1 MYWSLSKKCYV
12 LLIPFGAKTRQNVVT
27 EKIQL
32 RAEPPVRRIKKTPMK
47 RSTGVSG
54 KIEENGRF

>member
-1 MYWSLSKKCYV
+1 MYWSLSKNCYV

-32 RAEPPVRRIKKTPMK
+32 RVEPPVRRIKK
-47 RSTGVSG
+47 R
-54 KIEENGRF
+54 R